1 MSMTSSPPLTSL
13 SWIAT
18 WSSSELKESSAL
30 IVVSLSETLTSLS
43 WIASWLLTLLSWLI
57 VTSSSEID
65 WKNSV
70 SRSSMVTNV
79 SPWLTEAQVPVSA
92 VAVPAS
98 WTRSSAT

>member
-18 WSSSELKESSAL
+18 RSSSELKESSAL
-30 IVVSLSETLTSLS
+30 IVVSSSETVTSLS
-43 WIASWLLTLLSWLI
+43 WIASWLLTLLSWVI

-70 SRSSMVTNV
+70 SRSSMVTKV
-79 SPWLTEAQVPVSA
+79 SPRVTRLRSSCPPS
-92 VAVPAS
+92 S
-98 WTRSSAT
+98 WTTRSSAT